1 MPVCDLLTRN
11 SVAGWSA
18 KGLAVHQSVAGWS
31 AKGLAVLISVAAAES
46 LAARIVWLAVVVLRF
61 VIVWLARTSFVM
73 FIKVWLAGPLS
84 VTSGGF

>member
-11 SVAGWSA
+11 SVAGWSV

-46 LAARIVWLAVVVLRF
+46 LAARIVWLAVVVLNLNYF
-61 VIVWLARTSFVM
+61 MAGLLVWLAA
-73 FIKVWLAGPLS
+73 LE
-84 VTSGGF
+84 